1 MRKALTAVGLAAL
14 KPKATAYYVAD
25 AKQDGLRVRVAPSGG
40 LTWNMVWRIK
50 GAGIKSASLGKADPS
65 GRDGLDLAGA
75 RDRAAEIM
83 KAARE
88 GRDLLA
94 QEAAERQA
102 KADAMTVADLID
114 RYAKHITSPHRKG
127 GPLRTA
133 TEIERRLKRALA
145 TKLTKPAD
153 GLKRGDISR
162 LLDAVADTRSR
173 EAEKRRQVL
182 HAMYQ
187 WALAKGY
194 VDKNPILNVPGFS
207 PGTPRDRALSADE
220 IKALWDWL
228 DTGADKM
235 PPDVIASL
243 RLQLCTGARVGE
255 IAGMDAAELE
265 HDGEQLVWTLPAAR
279 SKNKSPR
286 VTPLVGR
293 ARELVEAALAER
305 PRGALF
311 RTTDWSRALTAT
323 DIGAA
328 LVKRKKRLPVAHFTT
343 HDLRRTVVSQMD
355 ELGIRLDDI
364 AAVVGH
370 QRGTKATQTLVRH
383 YARPKLDERVEAALK
398 AWDGRLAEIIKGVE
412 QPDNVI
418 RLPVAG

>member
-50 GAGIKSASLGKADPS
+50 GVGIKSASLGKADPS

-94 QEAAERQA
+94 EEAAERQA
-102 KADAMTVADLID
+102 KADAMTIADLID
-114 RYAKHITSPHRKG
+114 RYAKHISSPHKKG
-127 GPLRTA
+127 GPLRTVS
-133 TEIERRLKRALA
+133 EIERRLKRALA

-162 LLDAVADTRSR
+162 LLDAVADTHSR
-173 EAEKRRQVL
+173 EAEKRRQVMN
-182 HAMYQ
+182 AMFQ
-187 WALAKGY
+187 WALSKGY
-194 VDKNPILNVPGFS
+194 VETNPVLNVPGFS

-228 DTGADKM
+228 DAGADRM
-235 PPDVIASL
+235 PPDVIAVL

-255 IAGMDAAELE
+255 VAGMAANELSTE
-265 HDGEQLVWTLPAAR
+265 GERLVWTLPASR
-279 SKNKSPR
+279 SKNKQPR

-293 ARELVEAALAER
+293 ARELVESALMER
-305 PRGALF
+305 PRGILF

-328 LVKRKKRLPVAHFTT
+328 LVKRKERLPVAHFTT

-355 ELGIRLDDI
+355 ELGIALDTI

-370 QRGTKATQTLVRH
+370 QRGTRETRTLIRH
-383 YARPKLDERVEAALK
+383 YSRPQLDDRIETALK
-398 AWDGRLAEIIKGVE
+398 AWDARLTEFIEGTTQV
-412 QPDNVI
+412 DNVV
-418 RLPVAG
+418 RLPVSA